1 MAAGFFSRVARI
13 GSFTGLG
20 RRAPAA
26 AEGPVQAEAI
36 ERALRSRIAWPS
48 DRAASRRARFVFNSG
63 PTGAWTVDLRD
74 GEVTLARGAGA
85 RPDATIFADPATL
98 IEVLKGRVA
107 GVEAFL
113 DGRLQLRGH
122 IALTL
127 ELDDLLNPAERDPRA
142 PRCHRVQAAEVDTFY
157 LEAGR
162 RGMPPVVLLHGLG
175 ATSASFLPMMWDLS
189 RDHHVFVPD
198 LPGFGESDKPVRRLR
213 PAFFARWIAGF
224 LDAVALEKAF
234 VVGNSMGGRVALEL
248 GLRSPERVSG
258 LALLAPSMAWRRYR
272 AAAGLVQVLRPEL
285 AAVPLPVLHVLVIRF
300 IKGLFAR
307 PGRVPDAAV
316 NAAADEFVRFF
327 ASARGRIAFFHAARE
342 IYLESPHGVHGFWDR
357 LPGLKPPA
365 LFLFGDKDWLV
376 PRAFLR
382 HVMDAL
388 PSAQCETF
396 HDCGHI
402 PQFELPALTSERVRS
417 FIASVAS
424 AKP

>member
-1 MAAGFFSRVARI
+1 VFDAGGVS
-13 GSFTGLG
+13 
-20 RRAPAA
+20 
-26 AEGPVQAEAI
+26 
-36 ERALRSRIAWPS
+36 
-48 DRAASRRARFVFNSG
+48 
-63 PTGAWTVDLRD
+63 AWTVDLRD
-74 GEVTLARGAGA
+74 GEVSLARGRGA
-85 RPDATIFADPATL
+85 RPDATIFADAATL
-98 IEVLKGRVA
+98 VDVLDGRVA

-113 DGRLQLRGH
+113 EGRLLLRGH

-127 ELDDLLNPAERDPRA
+127 ELDDLLHPVVRDARS
-142 PRCHRVQAAEVDTFY
+142 PRCHRVTSAEVDTFY

-162 RGMPPVVLLHGLG
+162 RGAPPVVLLHGLG

-198 LPGFGESDKPVRRLR
+198 LPGFGESDKPLRRLR
-213 PAFFARWIAGF
+213 PAFFAKWGASF
-224 LDAVALEKAF
+224 LDAVALDSAF

-248 GLRSPERVSG
+248 GLRSPSRVTA

-285 AAVPLPVLHVLVIRF
+285 AAVPLPVLHRLVVRF
-300 IKGLFAR
+300 IRGLFAR
-307 PGRVPDAAV
+307 PARVPDSAV

-327 ASARGRIAFFHAARE
+327 ATARGRIAFFHAARE

-357 LPGLKPPA
+357 LPSLQPPA

-382 HVMDAL
+382 HVRRAL
-388 PSAQCETF
+388 PSAQYETF

-402 PQFELPALTSERVRS
+402 PQFERPALTSERVRS
-417 FIASVAS
+417 FFSSVGS